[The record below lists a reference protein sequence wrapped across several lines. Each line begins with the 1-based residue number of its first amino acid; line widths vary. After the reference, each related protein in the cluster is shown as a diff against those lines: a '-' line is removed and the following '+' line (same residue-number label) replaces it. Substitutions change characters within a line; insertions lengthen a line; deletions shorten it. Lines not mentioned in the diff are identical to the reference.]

1 MYPIIFRFASELRW
15 GEAWRWSKGQIRQ
28 NSIFGYFSSVAAL
41 LILMKIDS
49 KQVFKVVHKFIFFYL
64 GYSKGCAW
72 WKYKDQIRQNSI
84 LDFSATTLLILMK
97 LGLPFIG
104 SKQVIIS
111 TNVNTRPILAPLGT
125 HFVTSMSPISKI

>member
-49 KQVFKVVHKFIFFYL
+49 KQVFKVVHKFIFFIWVTPRVVL
-64 GYSKGCAW
+64 GGSTKIKSG
-72 WKYKDQIRQNSI
+72 KI
-84 LDFSATTLLILMK
+84 LFSTS
-97 LGLPFIG
+97 P
-104 SKQVIIS
+104 Q
-111 TNVNTRPILAPLGT
+111 PLY
-125 HFVTSMSPISKI
+125 

>member
-49 KQVFKVVHKFIFFYL
+49 KQVFKVVHKFIFFL
-64 GYSKGCAW
+64 SGLLQGLCLVEVQRSNPAKFYS
-72 WKYKDQIRQNSI
+72 R
-84 LDFSATTLLILMK
+84 LLRNHFNDSNETWPLAASK
-97 LGLPFIG
+97 LLFL
-104 SKQVIIS
+104 Q
-111 TNVNTRPILAPLGT
+111 
-125 HFVTSMSPISKI
+125 M